1 MFTGGDAAS
10 TNRNVALF
18 TAGLALLGGVGR
30 TFRITEGG
38 QELLKWNHGVNFRFI
53 REMFLY
59 AVFTQMCMTDITVQR
74 GHGIPTQ
81 GTPHNVLGAIP
92 GVHGHGALEILQ
104 IKRVHVVIVNKNV
117 SNQ

>member
-18 TAGLALLGGVGR
+18 TLELALLGGVGR
-30 TFRITEGG
+30 TFRIIEGG

-59 AVFTQMCMTDITVQR
+59 TVSTQMCMTNITVQI

-81 GTPHNVLGAIP
+81 GTTQNVLGAIP
-92 GVHGHGALEILQ
+92 GVHGQGWA
-104 IKRVHVVIVNKNV
+104 V
-117 SNQ
+117 